1 MGDMSQAKLVED
13 LQLMLKD
20 AKDKFGSDATQFE
33 RLLDFSLTDISRVR
47 PRRLVGTVILQAGVG
62 EYLAPTDMVNLDFP
76 LWGNAE
82 RRTRR
87 PWESNHPGRAPS
99 ATVFGDAGSKMIAL
113 SPPPSATHIAD
124 LGTDYKFYYR
134 ALHVIGVTKEDTTVA
149 EADRSL
155 LLIRACAQAMNE
167 LAANNITKPVSLGN
181 AGVGSM
187 PKNGTP
193 AALSENLMKLFES
206 MANA

>member
-1 MGDMSQAKLVED
+1 MPSMSQAELVID
-13 LQLMLKD
+13 LKLMLKD
-20 AKDKFGSDATQFE
+20 AISKFGEDDTQFE
-33 RLLDFSLTDISRVR
+33 RLLDFSMADMSRVR
-47 PRRLVGTVILQAGVG
+47 PRRLVGTVALQAGVG
-62 EYLAPTDMVNLDFP
+62 EYAAPVDMVSLEFP

-82 RRTRR
+82 RRTRK

-99 ATVFGDAGSKMIAL
+99 VTVFGDAGSKMIAL
-113 SPPPSATHIAD
+113 SPPPSATHITD
-124 LGTDYKFYYR
+124 LGVDYKFYYR
-134 ALHVIGVTKEDTTVA
+134 ALHVIGVAAIDTTVE

-167 LAANNITKPVSLGN
+167 LAANNVTKPVKLGN

-193 AALSENLMKLFES
+193 AALGESLMKLFEI
-206 MANA
+206 MA